1 MFNSG
6 VVGKMLRWQLSA
18 TAVVAIIALVLASE
32 HAAVSALLGGL
43 SATVGALCG
52 AIVAQ
57 RVRNKTNVSEIL
69 GSMLK
74 GEGVKIIVIV
84 ALLFCIFKF
93 YQQLVPFALIAGLAV
108 GAIFSGA
115 AIAKTQE

>member
-6 VVGKMLRWQLSA
+6 IIGKMLRWQLAA
-18 TAVVAIIALVLASE
+18 TIVVAIIALVLVGK
-32 HAAVSALLGGL
+32 HAGVSAMLGGL
-43 SATVGALCG
+43 TAMIGALCG
-52 AIVAQ
+52 AMVSQ
-57 RVRNKTNVSEIL
+57 RARNKTNASEIL

-115 AIAKTQE
+115 AIAKTQD

>member
-1 MFNSG
+1 MFSSG

-18 TAVVAIIALVLASE
+18 TVIVAIIALVLVST
-32 HAAVSALLGGL
+32 HAGISAMLGGL
-43 SATVGALCG
+43 SAMIGAFCG
-52 AIVAQ
+52 AVVSQ
-57 RVRNKTNVSEIL
+57 RIRNKTNASEIL

-74 GEGVKIIVIV
+74 GEGVKIVVIV
-84 ALLFCIFKF
+84 TLLFCIFKF

-115 AIAKTQE
+115 AIAKTTD